1 MAKTQVLVTLEYDES
16 KVANPEITNTILL
29 RINRTRFEWLQAK
42 EVKFYSEENVLSLIN
57 SLKSQN
63 LALRQE
69 LEGLRAT
76 VYTR

>member
-16 KVANPEITNTILL
+16 KVANPEITNTVLL

-42 EVKFYSEENVLSLIN
+42 EVKFYSEENVLNLIN

>member
-1 MAKTQVLVTLEYDES
+1 MAKTQVLVTLEYDEA
-16 KVANPEITNTILL
+16 KVANPEITNTVLL

-42 EVKFYSEENVLSLIN
+42 EVKFYSEENVLNLIN